1 MYSVRGAYHGG
12 YRTSKFNKTTVIKTD
27 ASEVYQ
33 GRLHI
38 PAQKIRKSLRLHIAH
53 SDRYKPSDS
62 VIQTQQ
68 NSL

>member
-1 MYSVRGAYHGG
+1 MRGAYHGG
-12 YRTSKFNKTTVIKTD
+12 YRTSKLHKTAVIKTD

-33 GRLHI
+33 ERLQV
-38 PAQKIRKSLRLHIAH
+38 PAQKISKSPRLHI
-53 SDRYKPSDS
+53 SNPDRYKPSGS

>member
-1 MYSVRGAYHGG
+1 MYSEWGAYHGG
-12 YRTSKFNKTTVIKTD
+12 YRTSETAVIKTD

-33 GRLHI
+33 ETLHI
-38 PAQKIRKSLRLHIAH
+38 PAQKIRKSLRLHI
-53 SDRYKPSDS
+53 SSSGSYKPSGS